1 MRTVRQWAVQLVC
14 KTKPLAAAVA
24 TATALVACG
33 GSSPSVTVGPGSLAC
48 KNGQILMGVD
58 KGQTGGASF
67 FDIAG
72 ANGMQI
78 AIDETNAAGGIHG
91 CKIATSSGDAQS
103 NTAVGGQVAQDLINK
118 GVQILVVPDDLDL
131 GIAAAQAGHKAGLL
145 TLSGAAS
152 STNFGTAVGSNFF
165 NGGIGTD
172 ILGVDAAKFALSKGW
187 KKAYFVENQS
197 LAYFTEQDT
206 AYKNTPGVSVL
217 GTDVNNSFTAAD
229 FGSTVSKIAAAQPDV
244 IYNLLT
250 FPPAGT
256 FVKQLRAAGIK
267 TPVVG
272 DVTLDTRD
280 VIPLVGAAGLQN
292 VYAVTIAYW
301 VGAGKDPQTD
311 PGMAKFAQEYQAKF
325 GHFPE
330 QTNAPTAYLFFL
342 AVFKALNQ
350 SGVVDADTA
359 SKAINAQKDLQV
371 AGVTLHRWANGQAVW
386 NATVI
391 GFTPSGDFTQVTT
404 YPSQ

>member
-1 MRTVRQWAVQLVC
+1 MRGKPWPEIRRAKSFVAAGAASLV
-14 KTKPLAAAVA
+14 LA
-24 TATALVACG
+24 ACG
-33 GSSPSVTVGPGSLAC
+33 GGTSNPPSAGPGSLAC

-58 KGQTGGASF
+58 KSQTGGASF

-91 CKIATSSGDAQS
+91 CKIATTTADSQT
-103 NTAVGGQVAQDLINK
+103 NTAVGGQIAQDMINK

-145 TLSGAAS
+145 TLSAAAS
-152 STNFGTAVGSNFF
+152 STNFGTAVGSDFF

-172 ILGVDAAKFALSKGW
+172 ILGTDAAKYALSKGW

-206 AYKNTPGVSVL
+206 AYKNMSGVTVV
-217 GTDVNNSFTAAD
+217 GTDVNNSFTASD
-229 FGSTVSKIAAAQPDV
+229 FASTVSKIAAAKPDV
-244 IYNLLT
+244 VYNLLT

-256 FVKQLRAAGIK
+256 LVKQMRAAGLT

-280 VIPLVGAAGLQN
+280 VIDLVGKSGLQD

-301 VGAGKDPQTD
+301 VGAGKDSKTD

-350 SGVVDADTA
+350 SGVVDADSA
-359 SKAINAQKDLQV
+359 SRAINAQKDLQV
-371 AGVTLHRWANGQAVW
+371 AGVTLHRWANGHAVW

-391 GFTPSGDFTQVTT
+391 GFTPVGDFTQVTT
-404 YPSQ
+404 YPST

>member
-1 MRTVRQWAVQLVC
+1 MSRGKPWPKLNRGKAFAAGLVSVV
-14 KTKPLAAAVA
+14 LA
-24 TATALVACG
+24 ACG
-33 GSSPSVTVGPGSLAC
+33 GGGNTATPSAGPGSLAC

-58 KGQTGGASF
+58 KAQTGGASF

-78 AIDETNAAGGIHG
+78 AIDEVNAAGGIHG
-91 CKIATSSGDAQS
+91 CKIATISGDAQT
-103 NTAVGGQVAQDLINK
+103 NTAVGGQVAQDMINK

-145 TLSGAAS
+145 TLSAAAS

-172 ILGVDAAKFALSKGW
+172 VLGADAAKFALSKGW
-187 KKAYFVENQS
+187 KKVYFVENQS
-197 LAYFTEQDT
+197 LAYFTEQHT
-206 AYKNTPGVSVL
+206 AYKNTSGVTDV
-217 GTDVNNSFTAAD
+217 GTDVNNSFTASD
-229 FGSTVSKIAAAQPDV
+229 FASTVSKIASAKPDV

-256 FVKQLRAAGIK
+256 FVKQLRAAGIA

-280 VIPLVGAAGLQN
+280 VIDLVGAKGLQG

-301 VGAGKDPQTD
+301 VGAGKDSKTD
-311 PGMAKFAQEYQAKF
+311 PGMGKFAQEYQAKF

-350 SGVVDADTA
+350 SGVIDADSA
-359 SKAINAQKDLQV
+359 SRAINAQKDLQV
-371 AGVTLHRWANGQAVW
+371 AGVVLHRWDNGHAVW
-386 NATVI
+386 NATVV
-391 GFTPSGDFTQVTT
+391 GFTPAGEFTQVTT
-404 YPSQ
+404 YPSA

>member
-1 MRTVRQWAVQLVC
+1 MTTGKLWPMEIARRG
-14 KTKPLAAAVA
+14 KPLTAAAVA
-24 TATALVACG
+24 IMVITACG
-33 GSSPSVTVGPGSLAC
+33 GGTSTTTTGPGSLAC

-58 KGQTGGASF
+58 KAQTGGASF

-78 AIDETNAAGGIHG
+78 AIDEVNASGGIHG
-91 CKIATSSGDAQS
+91 CKIATISGDAQT
-103 NTAVGGQVAQDLINK
+103 NTAVGGQVAQDMINK

-145 TLSGAAS
+145 TLSAAAS

-172 ILGVDAAKFALSKGW
+172 ILGIDAAKFALSKGW

-206 AYKNTPGVSVL
+206 AYKNTSGVTVV

-229 FGSTVSKIAAAQPDV
+229 FSSTVSKIAAAKPDV

-256 FVKQLRAAGIK
+256 LVKQLRAAGIK
-267 TPVVG
+267 TPVIG

-280 VIPLVGAAGLQN
+280 LIELVGTTGVQD

-301 VGAGKDPQTD
+301 VGAGKDPKTD
-311 PGMAKFAQEYQAKF
+311 PGMTKFAQEYQAKF

-359 SKAINAQKDLQV
+359 SRAVNAQKDLQV
-371 AGVTLHRWANGQAVW
+371 AGVVLHRWDRGHAVW
-386 NATVI
+386 NGTVI
-391 GFTPSGDFTQVTT
+391 GFTPSGAFTQVTV

>member
-1 MRTVRQWAVQLVC
+1 MGIARQGKAL
-14 KTKPLAAAVA
+14 AAVA
-24 TATALVACG
+24 VAVTLLAGCG
-33 GSSPSVTVGPGSLAC
+33 GGGSTTTNTGPGSLAC
-48 KNGQILMGVD
+48 KNGQVLMGVD
-58 KGQTGGASF
+58 KSQTGGASF

-78 AIDETNAAGGIHG
+78 AIDEVNASGGIHG
-91 CKIATSSGDAQS
+91 CKIATISGDAQT
-103 NTAVGGQVAQDLINK
+103 NTAVGGQVAQDMIGK

-145 TLSGAAS
+145 TLSAAAS

-172 ILGVDAAKFALSKGW
+172 ILGIDAAKFALSKGW

-206 AYKNTPGVSVL
+206 AYKNTSGVTVV
-217 GTDVNNSFTAAD
+217 GTDVNNSFTASD
-229 FGSTVSKIAAAQPDV
+229 FGSTVSKIAAAKPDV

-256 FVKQLRAAGIK
+256 LVKQLRAAGIK

-280 VIPLVGAAGLQN
+280 VIDLVGKTGLQD

-301 VGAGKDPQTD
+301 VGAGKDSKTD
-311 PGMAKFAQEYQAKF
+311 AGMAKFAQEYQAKF

-350 SGVVDADTA
+350 SGVVDAATA
-359 SKAINAQKDLQV
+359 SRAINAQKDLQV
-371 AGVTLHRWANGQAVW
+371 AGVVLHRWDKGHAVW
-386 NATVI
+386 NGTVV
-391 GFTPSGDFTQVTT
+391 GFTPSGDFTQVTVF
-404 YPSQ
+404 PSE

>member
-1 MRTVRQWAVQLVC
+1 MGIARQGKAL
-14 KTKPLAAAVA
+14 AAVA
-24 TATALVACG
+24 VAATLLAGCG
-33 GSSPSVTVGPGSLAC
+33 GGGSTTTNTGPGSLAC

-58 KGQTGGASF
+58 KSQTGGASF

-78 AIDETNAAGGIHG
+78 AIDEVNASGGIHG
-91 CKIATSSGDAQS
+91 CKIATISGDAQT
-103 NTAVGGQVAQDLINK
+103 NTAVGGQVAQDMIGK

-145 TLSGAAS
+145 TLSAAAS

-172 ILGVDAAKFALSKGW
+172 ILGIDAAKFALSKGW

-206 AYKNTPGVSVL
+206 AYKNTSGVTVV
-217 GTDVNNSFTAAD
+217 GTDVNNSFTASD
-229 FGSTVSKIAAAQPDV
+229 FGSTVSKIAAAKPDV

-256 FVKQLRAAGIK
+256 LVKQLRAAGIK

-280 VIPLVGAAGLQN
+280 VIDLVGKTGLQD

-301 VGAGKDPQTD
+301 VGAGKDSKTD
-311 PGMAKFAQEYQAKF
+311 AGMAKFAQEYQAKF

-350 SGVVDADTA
+350 SGVVDAATA
-359 SKAINAQKDLQV
+359 SRAINAQKDLQV
-371 AGVTLHRWANGQAVW
+371 AGVVLHRWDKGHAVW
-386 NATVI
+386 NGTVV
-391 GFTPSGDFTQVTT
+391 GFTPSGDFTQVTVF
-404 YPSQ
+404 PSE